1 MSAVLG
7 NCNLVS
13 LPAFDALEESSALG
27 RRMSKNIPLIL
38 KEESSFEQVRDAANG
53 SYYIESLTAD
63 LVQKSWDLFLE
74 IEKQGGLLA
83 YHKSGKLDQ
92 VLNQSHQSRVT
103 QYNSKERSFLG
114 VNRFENATAKDLE
127 VAANS
132 TNGMAA
138 KVLSKDVNA

>member
-1 MSAVLG
+1 MLG

-63 LVQKSWDLFLE
+63 LAQKSWDLFLE

-92 VLNQSHQSRVT
+92 VLNQSHQRRVT